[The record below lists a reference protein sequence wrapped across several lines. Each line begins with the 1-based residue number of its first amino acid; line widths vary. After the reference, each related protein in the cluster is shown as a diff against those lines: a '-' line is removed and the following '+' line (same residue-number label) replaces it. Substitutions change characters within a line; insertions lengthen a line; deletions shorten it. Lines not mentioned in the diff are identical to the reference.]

1 MDVMGTCDA
10 FCEVEWQGQK
20 FKTTIKKNSYSPD
33 WNETFAFPV
42 ENISA
47 GVSCLSVVVMDWDM
61 MSKNDL
67 VGEVVIPGNTLQGF
81 LQGKHTVTME
91 DSFEVL
97 NKGEAVIGNDKKPCL
112 LNLKMRLVV
121 PDEEAS
127 PPVTAQRSL
136 TAQHSQAFEEVWDEY
151 FDSYGRAYYYCE
163 TSGRTTWEKPA
174 VKSRG
179 GEAGNASDAERKEEE
194 TKKNEEERK
203 AREDAKA
210 AAAAA
215 EASFLVKL
223 KDEQDRKNREEE
235 SKKAEYI
242 LAIQRAED
250 ALLLKSTAEQEAAEK
265 KAAAEKAAAD
275 AKVVLLE
282 NFVCP
287 VSLQCVSGN
296 AKDCMGKPCP
306 NVSLKGQT
314 HMLGFAKQG
323 SLCASSMDQTSHK
336 LSHPLSPSLTIT
348 IKSKSED
355 SRASLKFYRI

>member
-1 MDVMGTCDA
+1 LTKKKADEEASKVHVFPALDETSSHATELIVTVESARHLPKMDVMGTCDA

-67 VGEVVIPGNTLQGF
+67 VGEVVIPGHTLQAF

-97 NKGEAVIGNDKKPCL
+97 NKGEAVIGNDKKPCV

-127 PPVTAQRSL
+127 PPVTAQYSL
-136 TAQHSQAFEEVWDEY
+136 TAQHSEA
-151 FDSYGRAYYYCE
+151 
-163 TSGRTTWEKPA
+163 KPA

-179 GEAGNASDAERKEEE
+179 VVASASDAERKEEGR
-194 TKKNEEERK
+194 KKNEKEERK

-223 KDEQDRKNREEE
+223 KEEQDWKSREEE
-235 SKKAEYI
+235 EKKKAYRQEVQEV
-242 LAIQRAED
+242 LAIKKVEEVLSIKKSEEA
-250 ALLLKSTAEQEAAEK
+250 LLKSKAEQE
-265 KAAAEKAAAD
+265 AAEKAAAD
-275 AKVVLLE
+275 AKVVILA
-282 NFVCP
+282 NIT
-287 VSLQCVSGN
+287 QCLIVRS
-296 AKDCMGKPCP
+296 K
-306 NVSLKGQT
+306 
-314 HMLGFAKQG
+314 
-323 SLCASSMDQTSHK
+323 
-336 LSHPLSPSLTIT
+336 
-348 IKSKSED
+348 KS
-355 SRASLKFYRI
+355 A